1 MSLDRLDSVVI
12 GKRCEADGCECVAVT
27 GQDRCFDH
35 SVDRLIEALFVNE
48 KCKFG
53 GVNCEGNASR
63 VNEHDVLMCESC
75 YDAYQRIQRW
85 RGVFPAEPPYVQGNQ
100 QSMGHIRPYMY
111 GESDLCTCNN
121 LDHSEYNEE
130 CPLNGDEEE
139 VEEMLDLMERANEL
153 DRLHHQA
160 RNPPGTTYDGRS
172 YHRNIN
178 WEGLL
183 ESARE
188 EGEAPSASYHFDR
201 LLPTIPPMRE
211 EEGDE

>member
-48 KCKFG
+48 KCQFG
-53 GVNCEGNASR
+53 GVNCEGSASR

-75 YDAYQRIQRW
+75 YNIYQRIQRGG
-85 RGVFPAEPPYVQGNQ
+85 RHSILTNTGPYFGDFVEQAFMEPRPPYVQGNQ

-111 GESDLCTCNN
+111 GESDLCNCNN
-121 LDHSEYNEE
+121 LDHSDYNEE

-139 VEEMLDLMERANEL
+139 VEQMLDLMERANEHN
-153 DRLHHQA
+153 RLHHQA
-160 RNPPGTTYDGRS
+160 RNPPGTTYDGGS

-178 WEGLL
+178 WEGLI

-188 EGEAPSASYHFDR
+188 EGEE
-201 LLPTIPPMRE
+201 TE
-211 EEGDE
+211 

>member
-48 KCKFG
+48 KCRFG

-75 YDAYQRIQRW
+75 YNIYQRIQRGG
-85 RGVFPAEPPYVQGNQ
+85 RHSILTNTGPYFGDMPRSDFYGPSQGFM
-100 QSMGHIRPYMY
+100 SPTPR
-111 GESDLCTCNN
+111 ESDLCTCNN
-121 LDHSEYNEE
+121 LDHSDYNEE

-153 DRLHHQA
+153 DRLRA
-160 RNPPGTTYDGRS
+160 GRNPPGTTYEGRT
-172 YHRNIN
+172 I
-178 WEGLL
+178 
-183 ESARE
+183 AIDE
-188 EGEAPSASYHFDR
+188 EQYASFMR
-201 LLPTIPPMRE
+201 GMLGIPPMRRDEGE
-211 EEGDE
+211 ETE